1 MAGQHWLHGCI
12 RFSSMFLFA
21 ILGLRSSDLYAAVVV
36 LEVFQLLP
44 HGRQFLKGLQIMGQ
58 VGIVYY
64 VWTMIIMV
72 LVCFGNGLALVLI
85 GLGDLA
91 LALPL
96 LFGVIY
102 QSEYL
107 PHSRSDCQY
116 AATWKNASGNANFF
130 QVASNLS
137 FFATT
142 PQVVCQ
148 AYFRNWVFGMSMM

>member
-1 MAGQHWLHGCI
+1 MAAQRVLRGCI
-12 RFSSMFLFA
+12 RLSSMVLLA
-21 ILGLRSSDLYAAVVV
+21 IFGFHGNDLYNAVVV

-44 HGRQFLKGLQIMGQ
+44 HGRQFLEGLQIIAQ
-58 VGIVYY
+58 VGVIYY
-64 VWTMIIMV
+64 VWNAIV
-72 LVCFGNGLALVLI
+72 LVPACFGNGLALVLI
-85 GLGDLA
+85 GLGDLV

-116 AATWKNASGNANFF
+116 AATWKNASGNSNFF
-130 QVASNLS
+130 QAASNLS

-148 AYFRNWVFGMSMM
+148 KCFRNWVFGISVT

>member
-1 MAGQHWLHGCI
+1 MAGQRVLGGCI
-12 RFSSMFLFA
+12 RFSSMLLLA
-21 ILGLRSSDLYAAVVV
+21 ILGFHGTDLYNAVVV

-58 VGIVYY
+58 VGVVYY
-64 VWTMIIMV
+64 VWNMIV
-72 LVCFGNGLALVLI
+72 LVPACFGNGLALVLI

-96 LFGVIY
+96 FFGVIY

-116 AATWKNASGNANFF
+116 AATWKMLLAIQISFKLR
-130 QVASNLS
+130 VTSLS
-137 FFATT
+137 LPRRLKWFVRIAFATG
-142 PQVVCQ
+142 
-148 AYFRNWVFGMSMM
+148 YLEYL

>member
-1 MAGQHWLHGCI
+1 MAGQRMLQGCI
-12 RFSSMFLFA
+12 RLSSVLLLA
-21 ILGLRSSDLYAAVVV
+21 LLGFHGIDLYNAVVV
-36 LEVFQLLP
+36 LEVFQLMP
-44 HGRQFLKGLQIMGQ
+44 HGHQFLKGLQIMGQ

-64 VWTMIIMV
+64 IWSMIVM
-72 LVCFGNGLALVLI
+72 LPACFANGLALVLI

-116 AATWKNASGNANFF
+116 AATWKNASGNSNFF
-130 QVASNLS
+130 QVASNIS

-148 AYFRNWVFGMSMM
+148 DCFRFWVVGISIM